1 MWYLLVASVTSLKVR
16 TTGYLGGLVKS
27 ILTILIFQKSY
38 LGQPVNVNTYN
49 PTTMSTTADST
60 TYGSISNAPGKRDEN
75 QQTNKVHTT
84 TNVSDAGAGAVTTTT
99 TVAASYGAAATTV
112 ALNATVDAAETAIRT
127 VRRARTNPST
137 LATGK
142 VTGLATRKE
151 TGAVASFG
159 TRVNGS
165 GYTNGTYTN
174 IALSGGTGTG
184 ATANLTVSGGAV
196 TASAL
201 VRGGQFYLVGD
212 VLSCALIGAGTAFAL
227 PVATITQG

>member
-1 MWYLLVASVTSLKVR
+1 
-16 TTGYLGGLVKS
+16 
-27 ILTILIFQKSY
+27 
-38 LGQPVNVNTYN
+38 
-49 PTTMSTTADST
+49 MSTTADST
-60 TYGSISNAPGKRDEN
+60 TYGAISNAPGKRDEN
-75 QQTNKVHTT
+75 QQNNKVHTT
-84 TNVSDAGAGAVTTTT
+84 TNVADSVTTTT
-99 TVAASYGAAATTV
+99 TIAASYGAAATTV

-137 LATGK
+137 LPTAK

-174 IALSGGTGTG
+174 VALSGGTGYG
-184 ATANLTVSGGAV
+184 ATANITVSGGAV
-196 TASAL
+196 TAATL
-201 VRGGQFYLVGD
+201 VRGGQWYLVGD
-212 VLSCALIGAGTAFAL
+212 SLSCQLIGAGTAFAL

>member
-1 MWYLLVASVTSLKVR
+1 
-16 TTGYLGGLVKS
+16 
-27 ILTILIFQKSY
+27 
-38 LGQPVNVNTYN
+38 
-49 PTTMSTTADST
+49 MSTTADST

-84 TNVSDAGAGAVTTTT
+84 ANVSGGVTTTT
-99 TVAASYGAAATTV
+99 TIAASYGAAATTV

-137 LATGK
+137 LPTAK

-151 TGAVASFG
+151 TGAVATFG

-174 IALSGGTGTG
+174 VALSGGTGYG
-184 ATANLTVSGGAV
+184 ATANITVSGGAV
-196 TASAL
+196 TAATL
-201 VRGGQFYLVGD
+201 VRGGQWYLVGD
-212 VLSCALIGAGTAFAL
+212 SLSCQLIGAGTAFAL

>member
-1 MWYLLVASVTSLKVR
+1 
-16 TTGYLGGLVKS
+16 
-27 ILTILIFQKSY
+27 
-38 LGQPVNVNTYN
+38 
-49 PTTMSTTADST
+49 MSTTADST

-84 TNVSDAGAGAVTTTT
+84 TNVSDGVTTTT

-112 ALNATVDAAETAIRT
+112 ALNATVNAAETAINT

-137 LATGK
+137 LPTAK

-151 TGAVASFG
+151 TGCVASFG

-165 GYTNGTYTN
+165 GYTSGTYTN
-174 IALSGGTGTG
+174 VALSGGSGYG
-184 ATANLTVSGGAV
+184 ATANITVTSGAV
-196 TASAL
+196 TAATL
-201 VRGGQFYLVGD
+201 VRGGQWYTTSD
-212 VLSCALIGAGTAFAL
+212 TLSCQLIGAGTLFAL